1 MTEKKP
7 VIARIYRSRR
17 LCRVVAKQYMRDNK
31 DQIQRVQDRGYI
43 SVQMED
49 KEVVFMTLEQH
60 ARWCAGKEYLV
71 GGKLYR
77 SGRTVTRREGNG
89 QAGTAAGTGEESAE
103 ERNGADV

>member
-7 VIARIYRSRR
+7 VIARIYHSRR

-31 DQIQRVQDRGYI
+31 DRIQRVQDRGYI

-60 ARWCAGKEYLV
+60 ERWCMGREYLV
-71 GGKLYR
+71 GDKIYH
-77 SGRTVTRREGNG
+77 SGRLVTRRKTDG
-89 QAGTAAGTGEESAE
+89 QAGTEAGTGEESTE

>member
-1 MTEKKP
+1 MSDKRL

-31 DQIQRVQDRGYI
+31 DRIQRVQDRGYI

-60 ARWCAGKEYLV
+60 GRWCMGKEYLV

-77 SGRTVTRREGNG
+77 SGRTVTRRKTDG
-89 QAGTAAGTGEESAE
+89 QAGTEAGTGEESAE